1 VKLGGGLANTI
12 ALTLTEHLL
21 TNGQR
26 RTAPPLK
33 GTAVG
38 LKTQR
43 AMARCHSP
51 LIYLVAGARNYLSE
65 AGRWE
70 FRFKVTT

>member
-12 ALTLTEHLL
+12 ALTLTEHLV

-33 GTAVG
+33 GTAD
-38 LKTQR
+38 
-43 AMARCHSP
+43 
-51 LIYLVAGARNYLSE
+51 
-65 AGRWE
+65 RWIE
-70 FRFKVTT
+70 NPKGYGSMP